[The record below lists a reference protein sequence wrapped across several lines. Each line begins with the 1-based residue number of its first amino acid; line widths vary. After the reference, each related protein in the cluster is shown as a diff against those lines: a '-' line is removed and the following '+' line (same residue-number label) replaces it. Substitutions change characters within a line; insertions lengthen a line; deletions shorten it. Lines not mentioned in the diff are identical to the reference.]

1 MICASILYNYM
12 IRACK
17 IRNKSVLIDLDPSAL
32 DSCDSFNFCLEI
44 PIAFLLACAKLENYG
59 LKQLFFV
66 DPVNQQV
73 AWFSASIAT

>member
-44 PIAFLLACAKLENYG
+44 SNNAFLLARAKIENHE
-59 LKQLFFV
+59 KQLFFV

-73 AWFSASIAT
+73 AWFSAC

>member
-1 MICASILYNYM
+1 MIMKMICASILYNYM

-44 PIAFLLACAKLENYG
+44 SINAFLLARAKLKIMKN
-59 LKQLFFV
+59 
-66 DPVNQQV
+66 N
-73 AWFSASIAT
+73 FSL